1 MKGVDG
7 HLFAMGM
14 MPAARQPVVRAGPV
28 RVIAQMTEGFLNR
41 CAQAWLAGHRGQL
54 QWSDPTRTT
63 RFEVTRLEAGLVP
76 GKPRQVKFFGKLKG
90 ELFFSGRKV
99 AAALGDWEA
108 ILTLAFE
115 QGQLQLEVL
124 PDSLK
129 VQITDPLRLPVPP
142 GWAAG
147 LETLLASKFGRGV
160 TLPVPLIYAEQLTQ
174 CGLRA
179 TDPLGVWTHATGD
192 RRAGLLVVAGP
203 PREGENG
210 PDLMERRMALHD
222 FSVSLSSEAV
232 NAALEQHLDRI
243 LPAHLPVPS
252 ELAGMASEVVLLRLL
267 MRYEGQRF
275 RLPEVEVL
283 LRGAV
288 PEGELEARLV
298 GYADLQTGRGGRIK
312 LQPSIQS
319 VVFLSKT
326 IHQLGKEVQEVLR
339 QQAQAA
345 LSSLEL
351 DFFLPNKLMVREL
364 GKSLDLVDV
373 QTGPDE
379 LRFLGRML
387 G

>member
-1 MKGVDG
+1 MDS
-7 HLFAMGM
+7 HFFQMGL
-14 MPAARQPVVRAGPV
+14 MPAARQPEVRVGAV
-28 RVIAQMTEGFLNR
+28 KVIAQMTEGFLNR
-41 CAQAWLAGHRGQL
+41 CAQAWLVAHRGQL
-54 QWSDPTRTT
+54 QWSDSTRTT
-63 RFEVTRLEAGLVP
+63 RFEVTRLEAGLVQ

-124 PDSLK
+124 PESLK

-160 TLPVPLIYAEQLTQ
+160 TLPVPLIYAEQLTR

-179 TDPLGVWTHATGD
+179 TEPLGVWTHATGD

-203 PREGENG
+203 PREGEGG
-210 PDLMERRMALHD
+210 PDVMERRMALHD

-243 LPAHLPVPS
+243 LPAHYPVPP
-252 ELAGMASEVVLLRLL
+252 ELTGLASEVVLLRLI

-275 RLPEVEVL
+275 RIPEAEVL

-288 PEGELEARLV
+288 PGGELEARLM
-298 GYADLQTGRGGRIK
+298 GYADLQTGRGGCLK
-312 LQPSIQS
+312 LQPSIES

-326 IHQLGKEVQEVLR
+326 LHQLGAEVQEMLR
-339 QQAQAA
+339 QQTRAA

-351 DFFLPNKLMVREL
+351 DFLLPNKLLVREL
-364 GKSLDLVDV
+364 AKSLDLVEV

-379 LRFLGRML
+379 LRFLGRMM